1 MNEFS
6 LTTSNPDGYDTE
18 SVIGDFALAI
28 DPMDETGPNPN
39 AVLVAD
45 YASCFLPAVRMGAQ
59 QNGYD
64 DLGEMA
70 IEATAAVDTTT
81 TSSRSRSRSTSR
93 PASTIPTNWSPSAR
107 NSVTST
113 RRSARGWPPTSP
125 SRTRRFKPTKGA
137 IK

>member
-45 YASCFLPAVRMGAQ
+45 YAACFLPAVRMGAQ
-59 QNGYD
+59 QHGYD

-70 IEATAAVDTTT
+70 IDATATVDDHDDLQSISFTLKVEAAVGDPDELVALGEELCHVHAAL
-81 TSSRSRSRSTSR
+81 REGL
-93 PASTIPTNWSPSAR
+93 AAD
-107 NSVTST
+107 VTVEDE
-113 RRSARGWPPTSP
+113 A
-125 SRTRRFKPTKGA
+125 F
-137 IK
+137 

>member
-1 MNEFS
+1 MDEFS
-6 LTTSNPDGYDTE
+6 LTTTNTDGYDTE

-70 IEATAAVDTTT
+70 IEATAAVDDHDDLQSIEFTLKVEAAVEDPDELVALGEELCHVHAAL
-81 TSSRSRSRSTSR
+81 REGL
-93 PASTIPTNWSPSAR
+93 AAD
-107 NSVTST
+107 VTVEDN
-113 RRSARGWPPTSP
+113 A
-125 SRTRRFKPTKGA
+125 F
-137 IK
+137 

>member
-64 DLGEMA
+64 DLGEME
-70 IEATAAVDTTT
+70 IEATAAVDDHDDLQSIEFTLKVE
-81 TSSRSRSRSTSR
+81 
-93 PASTIPTNWSPSAR
+93 SAVDDSDELVALGEELCHVHAALR
-107 NSVTST
+107 EGLAADVTVEDE
-113 RRSARGWPPTSP
+113 A
-125 SRTRRFKPTKGA
+125 F
-137 IK
+137 

>member
-6 LTTSNPDGYDTE
+6 LTTSNPNGYDTE

-64 DLGEMA
+64 DLGEME
-70 IEATAAVDTTT
+70 IEATATVDDHDDLQSIEFTLKVESAVDDPDELVALGEELCHVHAAL
-81 TSSRSRSRSTSR
+81 REGL
-93 PASTIPTNWSPSAR
+93 AAD
-107 NSVTST
+107 VTVEDN
-113 RRSARGWPPTSP
+113 A
-125 SRTRRFKPTKGA
+125 F
-137 IK
+137 

>member
-6 LTTSNPDGYDTE
+6 LTTTNRDGYDTE

-59 QNGYD
+59 QHGYD

-70 IEATAAVDTTT
+70 IDATATVDDHDDLQSISFTLKVESAVEDPDELVALGEELCHVHAAL
-81 TSSRSRSRSTSR
+81 REGLG
-93 PASTIPTNWSPSAR
+93 AD
-107 NSVTST
+107 VTVEDE
-113 RRSARGWPPTSP
+113 A
-125 SRTRRFKPTKGA
+125 F
-137 IK
+137 

>member
-6 LTTSNPDGYDTE
+6 LTTSNPNGYDSE

-64 DLGEMA
+64 DLGEME
-70 IEATAAVDTTT
+70 IEATATVDDHDDLQAIEFTLKVEAAVDDPNELVAL
-81 TSSRSRSRSTSR
+81 SEELCHVHAALRDGL
-93 PASTIPTNWSPSAR
+93 AAD
-107 NSVTST
+107 VTVEDE
-113 RRSARGWPPTSP
+113 A
-125 SRTRRFKPTKGA
+125 F
-137 IK
+137 

>member
-70 IEATAAVDTTT
+70 IEATATVDDHDDLQSIAFTLNVE
-81 TSSRSRSRSTSR
+81 
-93 PASTIPTNWSPSAR
+93 ASVDDPDELVALGEELCHVHAALRDGLAADITVEDEA
-107 NSVTST
+107 
-113 RRSARGWPPTSP
+113 
-125 SRTRRFKPTKGA
+125 F
-137 IK
+137 

>member
-6 LTTSNPDGYDTE
+6 LTTSNPNGYDTE

-64 DLGEMA
+64 DLGEME
-70 IEATAAVDTTT
+70 IEATATVDDHDDLQSIEFTLKVESAVEDPDELVALGEELCHVHAAL
-81 TSSRSRSRSTSR
+81 REGL
-93 PASTIPTNWSPSAR
+93 AAD
-107 NSVTST
+107 VTVVD
-113 RRSARGWPPTSP
+113 
-125 SRTRRFKPTKGA
+125 GA
-137 IK
+137 F

>member
-70 IEATAAVDTTT
+70 IEAAAAVDDHADLQSIEFTLKVEAAVDDPDELVALGEELCHVHAAL
-81 TSSRSRSRSTSR
+81 REGL
-93 PASTIPTNWSPSAR
+93 AAD
-107 NSVTST
+107 VTV
-113 RRSARGWPPTSP
+113 ADEA
-125 SRTRRFKPTKGA
+125 F
-137 IK
+137 

>member
-6 LTTSNPDGYDTE
+6 LTTTNPDGYDTE

-70 IEATAAVDTTT
+70 IEATAAVDDHDDLQSISFTL
-81 TSSRSRSRSTSR
+81 RVE
-93 PASTIPTNWSPSAR
+93 SAVEDPDELVEIGEELCHVHAALR
-107 NSVTST
+107 EGLAADVTVEDE
-113 RRSARGWPPTSP
+113 A
-125 SRTRRFKPTKGA
+125 F
-137 IK
+137 

>member
-70 IEATAAVDTTT
+70 IEATAAVDDHDDLQSIEFTLKVEAAVEDPDELVALGEELCHVHAAL
-81 TSSRSRSRSTSR
+81 REGL
-93 PASTIPTNWSPSAR
+93 AAD
-107 NSVTST
+107 VTVEDN
-113 RRSARGWPPTSP
+113 A
-125 SRTRRFKPTKGA
+125 F
-137 IK
+137 

>member
-6 LTTSNPDGYDTE
+6 LTTSNPNGYDSE

-64 DLGEMA
+64 DLGEME
-70 IEATAAVDTTT
+70 IEATATVDDHDDLQAIEFTLKVEAAVDDPDELVALGEELCHVHAAL
-81 TSSRSRSRSTSR
+81 RDGL
-93 PASTIPTNWSPSAR
+93 AAD
-107 NSVTST
+107 VTVEDE
-113 RRSARGWPPTSP
+113 A
-125 SRTRRFKPTKGA
+125 F
-137 IK
+137 

>member
-1 MNEFS
+1 MYNIVMNEFS
-6 LTTSNPDGYDTE
+6 LTTTNTDGYDTE

-59 QNGYD
+59 QHGYD

-70 IEATAAVDTTT
+70 IDATATVDDHDDLQSISFTLKVEAAVEDPDELVALGEELCHVHAAL
-81 TSSRSRSRSTSR
+81 REGL
-93 PASTIPTNWSPSAR
+93 AAD
-107 NSVTST
+107 VTVEDE
-113 RRSARGWPPTSP
+113 A
-125 SRTRRFKPTKGA
+125 F
-137 IK
+137 

>member
-59 QNGYD
+59 QHGYD

-70 IEATAAVDTTT
+70 IEATAAVDDHDDLQSIAFTLKVEAAVDDPDELVALGEELCHVHAAL
-81 TSSRSRSRSTSR
+81 REGL
-93 PASTIPTNWSPSAR
+93 AAD
-107 NSVTST
+107 VTVEDE
-113 RRSARGWPPTSP
+113 A
-125 SRTRRFKPTKGA
+125 F
-137 IK
+137 

>member
-6 LTTSNPDGYDTE
+6 LTTSNPNGYDTE

-70 IEATAAVDTTT
+70 IEATAAVDDHDDLQSIAFTLKVEAAVDDPDELVALGEELCHVHAALREGLT
-81 TSSRSRSRSTSR
+81 
-93 PASTIPTNWSPSAR
+93 AD
-107 NSVTST
+107 VTVEDE
-113 RRSARGWPPTSP
+113 A
-125 SRTRRFKPTKGA
+125 F
-137 IK
+137 

>member
-6 LTTSNPDGYDTE
+6 LTTSNPNGYDSE

-64 DLGEMA
+64 DLGEME
-70 IEATAAVDTTT
+70 IEATAAIDDHDDLQAIEFTLKVEAAVDDPDELVALGEELCHVHAAL
-81 TSSRSRSRSTSR
+81 RDGL
-93 PASTIPTNWSPSAR
+93 AAD
-107 NSVTST
+107 VTVEDE
-113 RRSARGWPPTSP
+113 A
-125 SRTRRFKPTKGA
+125 F
-137 IK
+137 

>member
-59 QNGYD
+59 QHGYD

-70 IEATAAVDTTT
+70 IDATAAVDDHDDLQSIAFTLKVEAAVDDPDELVALGEELCHVHAAL
-81 TSSRSRSRSTSR
+81 REGL
-93 PASTIPTNWSPSAR
+93 AAD
-107 NSVTST
+107 VTVEDE
-113 RRSARGWPPTSP
+113 A
-125 SRTRRFKPTKGA
+125 F
-137 IK
+137 

>member
-1 MNEFS
+1 MDEFS
-6 LTTSNPDGYDTE
+6 LTTTNTDGYDTE

-59 QNGYD
+59 QHGYD

-70 IEATAAVDTTT
+70 IDATATVDDHDDLQSISFTLKVEAAVEDPDELVALGEELCHVHAAL
-81 TSSRSRSRSTSR
+81 REGL
-93 PASTIPTNWSPSAR
+93 AAD
-107 NSVTST
+107 VTVEDE
-113 RRSARGWPPTSP
+113 A
-125 SRTRRFKPTKGA
+125 F
-137 IK
+137 

>member
-6 LTTSNPDGYDTE
+6 LTTTNADGYDTE

-64 DLGEMA
+64 DLGRME
-70 IEATAAVDTTT
+70 IESTAAVDDHDDLQSISFTLKVE
-81 TSSRSRSRSTSR
+81 
-93 PASTIPTNWSPSAR
+93 SA
-107 NSVTST
+107 VEDPDELLALGEELCHVH
-113 RRSARGWPPTSP
+113 SALREGLAADITVEDNA
-125 SRTRRFKPTKGA
+125 F
-137 IK
+137 